1 MATQLTG
8 SHFSWMDYSERE
20 RQDALDVIDLF
31 SEQDT
36 RDELGIGTVRDAFAD
51 LLFPGTT
58 TIQTRARYFLFV
70 PWICTELERLMVPSR
85 QMAARARR
93 EEISLID
100 ALASSDDP
108 DGTIGIDARAS
119 LMRLPSNVYWL
130 GLRRWGIRLF
140 PGSQDQYNR
149 SLDGFHASDS
159 RFSRS
164 RRNDEG
170 EPVDGISTRNWH
182 AAIPARPADFP
193 RQASFR
199 LTEAEAAYLHE
210 RLLTHAPRTLLT
222 LLVDRGEPTDRV
234 DLPWQ
239 HPLAPKAPPPI
250 RDQVDHARA
259 FSETIHGAALLYNLM
274 LAQLASNEL
283 WVERYR
289 TALQE
294 WSLVIAEREEAMIRW
309 DRQRFWQIA
318 GSGGN
323 RIPIP
328 TRGFVDAWLDLIL
341 EGRGPKQTAS
351 AVHTNEQAQQLII
364 DREKSIKRDRAR
376 LDNRRA
382 LELWSGAAGTAQL
395 SYRWPVAQTII
406 SDIVAA
412 LRGKTADV

>member
-1 MATQLTG
+1 MATQVTG

-20 RQDALDVIDLF
+20 RRDALDVIDLF

-93 EEISLID
+93 EEITLID

-149 SLDGFHASDS
+149 SLDGFHASDP

-199 LTEAEAAYLHE
+199 LTEAEPRANRPRAS
-210 RLLTHAPRTLLT
+210 RL
-222 LLVDRGEPTDRV
+222 
-234 DLPWQ
+234 
-239 HPLAPKAPPPI
+239 
-250 RDQVDHARA
+250 
-259 FSETIHGAALLYNLM
+259 N
-274 LAQLASNEL
+274 
-283 WVERYR
+283 
-289 TALQE
+289 
-294 WSLVIAEREEAMIRW
+294 
-309 DRQRFWQIA
+309 
-318 GSGGN
+318 
-323 RIPIP
+323 
-328 TRGFVDAWLDLIL
+328 
-341 EGRGPKQTAS
+341 QTS
-351 AVHTNEQAQQLII
+351 
-364 DREKSIKRDRAR
+364 DREDNSSGLPAGGPRGRSVRWGISNQTSGDLQTRHWAANR
-376 LDNRRA
+376 LNP
-382 LELWSGAAGTAQL
+382 T
-395 SYRWPVAQTII
+395 
-406 SDIVAA
+406 
-412 LRGKTADV
+412 